1 MNVPVRPTPAL
12 QKKVEMVRE
21 SQQASVLLEINWK
34 LLKLIDSSGRGKT
47 ILPQCLPLNWLFSMQ
62 CWSVL
67 LGCHIFGHH
76 CFFLREI
83 KVCITSAWG
92 SLLLEESKDPVLE
105 TVLSPLKVGMH
116 INSLPS
122 QDPGTQLKGLAGKHA
137 A

>member
-1 MNVPVRPTPAL
+1 
-12 QKKVEMVRE
+12 
-21 SQQASVLLEINWK
+21 
-34 LLKLIDSSGRGKT
+34 
-47 ILPQCLPLNWLFSMQ
+47 MQ